1 MKLENGE
8 WYLNDAA
15 RRMARTQPEL
25 IRRVGV
31 TALGVAARAT
41 PPNRGGISKGFSA
54 KAGRDA
60 LRNRIASEILGES
73 VGGVFSVPTAIPNAR
88 GGVVPKSWRGPQ
100 ISFGGYRFVE
110 PREEGNIKVPVI
122 DPEKVLRA
130 RSFYRRGNVVRAR
143 APRLK
148 GWKPRWIRSSDLLA
162 AVIRRQK
169 KAGSLVSGL
178 LPAARMLKASGL
190 STFNLSKLPRRG
202 WASLVHEGGVTELEM
217 GNDWGALI
225 VGSRFLPQLSTY
237 VNSAAGNGI
246 RNTENWF
253 LKQVFG

>member
-31 TALGVAARAT
+31 TVLGVAARAT
-41 PPNRGGISKGFSA
+41 PPNRGGISKRFDA

-73 VGGVFSVPTAIPNAR
+73 SGGAFSVPSAIPNAK
-88 GGVVPKSWRGPQ
+88 GGVVPKTWEGSS
-100 ISFGGYRFVE
+100 ISFGGYRFVT
-110 PREEGNIKVPVI
+110 PRNAGKIKVPFV
-122 DPEKVLRA
+122 DPEQVLRN

-143 APRLK
+143 GPRIK
-148 GWKPRWIRSSDLLA
+148 GWQPRWVREKDLLA
-162 AVIRRQK
+162 AVIRRQE

-178 LPAARMLKASGL
+178 LPAARALRASGL
-190 STFNLSKLPRRG
+190 SVFNLSKHPRHG

-217 GNDWGALI
+217 GNDWGSLI
-225 VGSRFLPQLSTY
+225 VGSRFRPQLESY
-237 VNSAAGNGI
+237 VTSAARNGI